1 MDVTDEK
8 NVKEVSKNIYRKF
21 NKVDI
26 LINNAAIDH
35 KVNSSGKLDFDGR
48 FENTSLN
55 KLNNEIQVGLIGYL
69 ICSKILELKW
79 QKVKME

>member
-21 NKVDI
+21 NNVDI

-35 KVNSSGKLDFDGR
+35 KVNTVVNLILMDVSKTQ
-48 FENTSLN
+48 TSIN
-55 KLNNEIQVGLIGYL
+55 
-69 ICSKILELKW
+69 
-79 QKVKME
+79 